1 MCQICTYFPILS
13 LLMASV
19 TIQHDTI
26 EEFNVDSKAE
36 CDQLMKLKQTNA
48 SAQLV
53 QYRFKIREGSLEG
66 ISRLRRKGFV
76 KEMSFKSGVKGR
88 GREQTLYQVQRLV
101 TTTATVGVVS
111 QVLSTFSTS
120 GAVTVAHL
128 NR

>member
-1 MCQICTYFPILS
+1 MCQICIYFPILS

-66 ISRLRRKGFV
+66 ISRLRRKEFV

-111 QVLSTFSTS
+111 LVLSTFSTS